1 MGSGSAP
8 GGKCLVG
15 WAKVAQP
22 TKLGELGVLDLT
34 TLGYALRL
42 WWKWLQHT
50 EPNRMW
56 TVQPSKNDQII
67 QAMFDVSVTV

>member
-1 MGSGSAP
+1 MGKGGSAHEA
-8 GGKCLVG
+8 
-15 WAKVAQP
+15 WRAR
-22 TKLGELGVLDLT
+22 VLDLT

-56 TVQPSKNDQII
+56 TVQPSKNDRII